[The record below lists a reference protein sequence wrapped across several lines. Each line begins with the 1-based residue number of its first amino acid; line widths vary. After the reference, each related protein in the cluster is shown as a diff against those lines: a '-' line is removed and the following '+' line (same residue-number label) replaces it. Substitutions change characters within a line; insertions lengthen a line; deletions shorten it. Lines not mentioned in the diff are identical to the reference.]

1 MQRIYGTAWAKKED
15 LDAYLHMLEEAEK
28 RDHAAWANSMTC
40 STCRTRRRVWFS
52 GIPKG
57 WAIWQEIEQY
67 MRAVY
72 RNNGYQEVRCPQ
84 ILDKSPVGKIRPLGA
99 LQGQHVLPPRKT
111 ATTRSSR

>member
-1 MQRIYGTAWAKKED
+1 VFW
-15 LDAYLHMLEEAEK
+15 H
-28 RDHAAWANSMTC
+28 
-40 STCRTRRRVWFS
+40 
-52 GIPKG
+52 PKG

-84 ILDKSPVGKIRPLGA
+84 ILDKSLWEKSGHWEHYKDNMFTT
-99 LQGQHVLPPRKT
+99 PRKT